1 MARHSRLTAR
11 AMPGS
16 ASGGVG
22 MYASGSRNATA
33 AAGVSD
39 PAAREG
45 LRHQR
50 VSADRGG
57 ERGGDGNVKGSKPG
71 ARVQNSTS
79 ATCSKS
85 KLAAQSADE
94 ASSTGPASSSA
105 ACMSPAST
113 PRPQS
118 ER

>member
-22 MYASGSRNATA
+22 MYASGSRKATA

-45 LRHQR
+45 LRHER
-50 VSADRGG
+50 VAADRGG
-57 ERGGDGNVKGSKPG
+57 EGGGDGDVRGGSQG
-71 ARVQNSTS
+71 ASFYRPHSITG
-79 ATCSKS
+79 
-85 KLAAQSADE
+85 AADSHPE
-94 ASSTGPASSSA
+94 LVEG
-105 ACMSPAST
+105 
-113 PRPQS
+113 
-118 ER
+118 